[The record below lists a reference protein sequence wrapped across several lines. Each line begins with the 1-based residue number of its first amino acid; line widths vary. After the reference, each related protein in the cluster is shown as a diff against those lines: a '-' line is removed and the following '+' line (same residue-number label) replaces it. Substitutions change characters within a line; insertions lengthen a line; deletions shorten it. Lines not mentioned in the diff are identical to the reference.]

1 MEIYEIPASYEE
13 AGAIYGGGGAGGVK
27 EQIEGR
33 ERGSEGHCRSLQT
46 GRKAHVCRFAF
57 MRV

>member
-13 AGAIYGGGGAGGVK
+13 AGAIYGGGGAGQLK
-27 EQIEGR
+27 EQIEER
-33 ERGSEGHCRSLQT
+33 ERGSEGHCRSLRNGQK
-46 GRKAHVCRFAF
+46 GHICRFAF